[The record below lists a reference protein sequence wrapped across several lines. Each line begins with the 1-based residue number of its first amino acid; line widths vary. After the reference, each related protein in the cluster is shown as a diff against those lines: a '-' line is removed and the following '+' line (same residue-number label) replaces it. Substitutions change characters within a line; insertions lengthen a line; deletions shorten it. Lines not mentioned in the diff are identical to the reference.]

1 MSLSLIMR
9 ISAGYTSLWVL
20 MMALTPAMVA
30 GDLFGVELTAP
41 LHAQMQFTATAA
53 AAVASIQ
60 WMVPTWAPAS
70 MAKFARLA
78 AIIWVVFA
86 LLNASLIS
94 SGTMLASVQN
104 YSTPIIMAA
113 IALLLWVKSR
123 S

>member
-9 ISAGYTSLWVL
+9 ISAGYTGLWVL

-60 WMVPTWAPAS
+60 WMVPTWA
-70 MAKFARLA
+70 
-78 AIIWVVFA
+78 
-86 LLNASLIS
+86 
-94 SGTMLASVQN
+94 
-104 YSTPIIMAA
+104 
-113 IALLLWVKSR
+113 LWWHLCELELHAWDLCWNNG
-123 S
+123 